1 MVRRFLAVLMVLAM
15 VILVAAC
22 VPVTSEM
29 APAAMPT
36 AVPGQVTVLNP
47 MSRAVPTAG
56 GNGAAFMTIQNG
68 TDAAVQLVAADT
80 DVADVV
86 ELHETVQE
94 GDVMRMIPRPE
105 GWEIEPGG
113 MLELKPGGK
122 HVMLIGVPQ
131 PPAVGDT
138 FLLTLRFADGTSI
151 ELSVPVVEMG
161 AMMGGMQGSMPEG
174 GMAEGT
180 PAAP

>member
-1 MVRRFLAVLMVLAM
+1 MVRRFMAVLQVLIMA
-15 VILVAAC
+15 ILLVACA
-22 VPVTSEM
+22 PVAPEA

-47 MSRAVPTAG
+47 VSRAVPVPG

-68 TDAAVQLVAADT
+68 TDVPVRLVAAEA
-80 DVADVV
+80 DVAGVV

-105 GWEIEPGG
+105 GFEIAPGG

-122 HVMLIGVPQ
+122 HVMLIGVPE
-131 PPAVGDT
+131 PPAVGESFT
-138 FLLTLRFADGTSI
+138 LTLRFEDGTAI
-151 ELSVPVVEMG
+151 ELSVPVVDMS
-161 AMMGGMQGSMPEG
+161 AMMGDMQGEMQGEMQGSGMEG
-174 GMAEGT
+174 K
-180 PAAP
+180 